1 MEKIVNSDHDDEQC
15 KKQQVDRKTVEKN
28 RRILMKGLC
37 SNLVSLIPP
46 NYFPPSQYALSQL
59 EQLDQAAVYI
69 GQLSRR
75 IEKLKKKKE
84 EAAAATSPP
93 PAGEGMR
100 SAGSLPSWKVEV
112 RDLGTSIEV
121 SLMTSGV
128 ERNYFIMYEAI
139 SVVEQEGAEVVSASF
154 SAVADKI
161 FLTIHARVKITR
173 VGVETARLY
182 RRLKEMVY

>member
-1 MEKIVNSDHDDEQC
+1 MYLH
-15 KKQQVDRKTVEKN
+15 
-28 RRILMKGLC
+28 
-37 SNLVSLIPP
+37 
-46 NYFPPSQYALSQL
+46 QYALSQL
-59 EQLDQAAVYI
+59 EQLEQAAVYI

-100 SAGSLPSWKVEV
+100 SAGSLPSSSSSKVEV

-121 SLMTSGV
+121 SLMRNGV

-139 SVVEQEGAEVVSASF
+139 TVVEQEGAEVVSASF
-154 SAVADKI
+154 STVADKI

-182 RRLKEMVY
+182 KRLKEMVY